1 MVVVAP
7 YAYLLLFAMPQLVS
21 EASLTRGLSIFQVV
35 RKLPKLQVN
44 NFVFFQVGK
53 ASARH
58 QLRCNTLEQ
67 KYTSHLTLC
76 FELGVTLASPFR
88 PSFDL

>member
-7 YAYLLLFAMPQLVS
+7 YAYLLLFAIPQLVS
-21 EASLTRGLSIFQVV
+21 EAPLIQRLSIFKVV

-44 NFVFFQVGK
+44 NFVFFQAGK

-67 KYTSHLTLC
+67 K
-76 FELGVTLASPFR
+76 VI
-88 PSFDL
+88 